1 MRDTD
6 LKLRNAMV
14 DWLKLEEFDRAFAV
28 TLTLK
33 QKVGSENLSKLSAQR
48 NLRVFLNRLNRNFYG
63 NAGRRHNKKI
73 ETIPVLGPSFSGRLH
88 YHLILLCPEKAK
100 EQDFCELIRILWAQT
115 NFGHREIKIEKITS
129 NGWLEYM
136 ANHIFS
142 AGEFDY
148 ENMYINY

>member
-6 LKLRNAMV
+6 LKLRNTMV
-14 DWLKLEEFDRAFAV
+14 DWLKLDKFDRAFAV

-33 QKVGSENLSKLSAQR
+33 QNVGSEKLSKLSAQK
-48 NLRVFLNRLNRNFYG
+48 NLRVFLNRLNRGFYG
-63 NAGRRHNKKI
+63 NAGRRYNRKI
-73 ETIPVLGPSFSGRLH
+73 ETVPVLGRSFSGRLH
-88 YHLILLCPEKAK
+88 YHLILLCPENAK
-100 EQDFCELIRILWAQT
+100 EHDFCEMIRILWLQT
-115 NFGHREIKIEKITS
+115 NFGHRETKIEKITS